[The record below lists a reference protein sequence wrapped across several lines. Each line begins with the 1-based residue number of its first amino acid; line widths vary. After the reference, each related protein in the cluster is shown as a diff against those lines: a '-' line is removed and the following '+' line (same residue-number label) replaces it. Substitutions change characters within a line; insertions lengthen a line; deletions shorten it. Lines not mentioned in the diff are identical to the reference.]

1 MATIRPIL
9 KSKNENTKI
18 YIRLRDGSKH
28 DYTLKTNFIINVED
42 WNKRIN
48 RPKGKT
54 AESKKLKGDLDKLC
68 NKIQTELNE
77 ISLIGLEPSKKWL
90 EKVYNNFRNTEDK
103 GQNAE
108 ISFWINYIINN
119 PHEFDNSIGE
129 KGLSQNRIKQYKTL
143 LNIFN
148 IYQGKH
154 KFKIIEIDQFF
165 YDTFFLWL
173 KNNEFY
179 GHNTAKKYA
188 DDIIAIANHSRR
200 YKIPVSDELS
210 FIKRVKNK
218 KSKPIVI
225 EEKEIEQIIN
235 AKITKP
241 YLQNTRKWFLL
252 GLELAQ
258 RVSDLLP
265 LTENDIHYV
274 TNLENELVKCF
285 VFYQKKSKKTK
296 EIIIPIDNVIENI
309 LKDGF
314 PTKISSQ
321 RFNEYIKEVCKISKI
336 DYLINGEISTVVNLR
351 GKDVKRK
358 KEGVYPKYK
367 LITSH
372 TLRKTATTHYHQ
384 IFGSQVKH
392 ITGHTK
398 EETVNIY
405 VNNERSRKLSKVQQ
419 LRKEYQSIKEKKEQ
433 EKQEEKPNFK
443 VIKNVL
449 SN

>member
-9 KSKNENTKI
+9 KGKNDNTKI
-18 YIRLRDGSKH
+18 YIRLRDGAKH
-28 DYTLKTNFIINVED
+28 DYTIKTKFIINAND
-42 WNKRIN
+42 WNKKTN

-54 AESKKLKGDLDKLC
+54 AESKLLKSNLDELC
-68 NKIQTELNE
+68 SEIQNNFNK
-77 ISLIGLEPSKKWL
+77 ISLIGLEPSKTWL
-90 EKVYNNFRNTEDK
+90 EKIYNNFSNLEDK
-103 GQNAE
+103 KQNAE
-108 ISFWINYIINN
+108 ISYWLNYIINN
-119 PHEFDNSIGE
+119 PHEFENSIRE
-129 KGLSQNRIKQYKTL
+129 KGLSENRIKQYRTL

-154 KFKIIEIDQFF
+154 KYKVIEIDQLF

-173 KNNEFY
+173 KNHEVY

-200 YKIPVSDELS
+200 YKIPVSNELS
-210 FIKRVKNK
+210 YIKRVRAK
-218 KSKPIVI
+218 KIKPIVI

-235 AKITKP
+235 AEITKP
-241 YLQNTRKWFLL
+241 HLKNARKWFLL
-252 GLELAQ
+252 GLEIAQ

-265 LTENDIHYV
+265 LTENNIYYLN
-274 TNLENELVKCF
+274 NLNNELVKCL
-285 VFYQKKSKKTK
+285 VFYQKKSQETK
-296 EIIIPIDNVIENI
+296 EIIITFDEVIEDI

-314 PTKISSQ
+314 PKKISDQ
-321 RFNEYIKEVCKISKI
+321 RFNEYIKEVCKIAKLDS
-336 DYLINGEISTVVNLR
+336 LISGEISTVIELR
-351 GKDVKRK
+351 GKKVKRK
-358 KEGVYPKYK
+358 KHGIYPKYK

-405 VNNERSRKLSKVQQ
+405 VNNERSRKVSKVQEM
-419 LRKEYQSIKEKKEQ
+419 RKEYRDKKSQNKKELGTRID
-433 EKQEEKPNFK
+433 FK
-443 VIKNVL
+443 IIKNTS